1 MFSHDR
7 LRVECSSQ
15 TPRVDGRRGRVS
27 RVRTAESYRECA
39 SRRAFLNRIALALAP
54 RVCEHTRVQS
64 AESARGTCLK
74 PTRVRYPQRTHHTL
88 YASFH
93 SSEGPR
99 KPKPVSQSHS
109 RFSRRFGGTYS
120 NLASRGSSHI
130 THGSHLRLAEVP
142 PRELEHFIHG
152 IGRIH
157 QQIRLP

>member
-1 MFSHDR
+1 MHIGCGVSVDT
-7 LRVECSSQ
+7 RVALVGDGGVWYCS
-15 TPRVDGRRGRVS
+15 
-27 RVRTAESYRECA
+27 E
-39 SRRAFLNRIALALAP
+39 RRANAPTSPKIITSSGATHRLTAP
-54 RVCEHTRVQS
+54 RVSHICRHRRLP
-64 AESARGTCLK
+64 APPG
-74 PTRVRYPQRTHHTL
+74 YPQTPHTL
-88 YASFH
+88 YAMSH
-93 SSEGPR
+93 SSEGPW